1 MIVCNYQQ
9 ERYEMTDGVFDISSG
24 NRIELGAP
32 FDSKPVSEQVQ
43 HITNVLSQFN

>member
-1 MIVCNYQQ
+1 
-9 ERYEMTDGVFDISSG
+9 MTEGVFDISSG
-24 NRIELGAP
+24 NRIESDAP